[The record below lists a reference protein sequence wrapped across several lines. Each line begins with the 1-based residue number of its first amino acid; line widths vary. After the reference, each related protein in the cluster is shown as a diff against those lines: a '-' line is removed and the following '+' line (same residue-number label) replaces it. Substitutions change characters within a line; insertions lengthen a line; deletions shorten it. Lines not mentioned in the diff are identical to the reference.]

1 MYYVVA
7 NITILLCTLIKV
19 VYKSYLYRHL
29 VARGSSYVFLGGLVH
44 LTPSGLF
51 LGVLVPLFGVFGST
65 PLPPTPQPGPLL
77 LLFIALQ
84 VEMEAEVEFWDVVQD
99 SQ

>member
-1 MYYVVA
+1 MA
-7 NITILLCTLIKV
+7 HDTKLLFILIGEVKILSLTV
-19 VYKSYLYRHL
+19 QYL
-29 VARGSSYVFLGGLVH
+29 VARGGSYIVLGGLVH

-51 LGVLVPLFGVFGST
+51 LGVLVPLLGVFGSA
-65 PLPPTPQPGPLL
+65 PLSPTPQPGPLL

-99 SQ
+99 GQ